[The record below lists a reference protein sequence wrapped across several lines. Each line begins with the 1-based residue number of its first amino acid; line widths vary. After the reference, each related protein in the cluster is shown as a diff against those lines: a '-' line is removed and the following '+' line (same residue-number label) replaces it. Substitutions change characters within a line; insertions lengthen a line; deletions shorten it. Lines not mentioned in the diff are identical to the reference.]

1 MRIVLLG
8 YRGCGKTTVGRLLA
22 DRAGIELID
31 TDQLISMRTRKSI
44 RDVFEMEGESRFRD
58 LEAAVL
64 EDAAR
69 WPGSRVLSTGG
80 GIVLRES
87 NRSLLRSC
95 GKLRIYLQADAAV
108 LWNRI
113 QSDPTSNDN
122 RPALTALGGS
132 IEEIASMLQVR
143 DPLYREVATHVLD
156 ARTDRIELMQAIL
169 KLSH

>member
-22 DRAGIELID
+22 GRTGVELID
-31 TDQLISMRTRKSI
+31 TDHLISLRARKSI
-44 RDVFEMEGESRFRD
+44 REIFEADGEARFRD
-58 LEAAVL
+58 LESAVL
-64 EDAAR
+64 EDVAR

-87 NRSLLRSC
+87 NRNLLRAC
-95 GKLRIYLQADAAV
+95 GNVRVYFEADART
-108 LWNRI
+108 LFDRI
-113 QSDPTSNDN
+113 RSDPSTIES

-132 IEEIASMLQVR
+132 IEEIETMLQKR

-156 ARTDRIELMQAIL
+156 ARLNVDQLVESIL
-169 KLSH
+169 KL